1 MFVGIG
7 YLIILGS
14 VLGGFVA
21 AGGHLG
27 ALMQPLEVVMIAGA
41 AIGACE
47 VLVESQI
54 ARDLPS
60 RIA

>member
-7 YLIILGS
+7 YLLLLGC

-41 AIGACE
+41 AAGAF
-47 VLVESQI
+47 VVANGGAPMKATI
-54 ARDLPS
+54 
-60 RIA
+60 